1 MEAPPRSFGPLT
13 IPMRPWLLKSP
24 GRSSQQVMR
33 RFNKLF
39 PWHQVLGVITHLLSM
54 SLLLDAGSCRSKAA
68 QLQLPSLFGSLET
81 DVLRDTQRDRS
92 KEETKMIRASAA
104 LPRPRHCHLSTPIA
118 GLIAICL
125 DYWCVSAR
133 IHANDCFEK
142 RVETILDESICPIN
156 ALSL

>member
-1 MEAPPRSFGPLT
+1 MPARCPPIPRHIGLFIPMGDIPMEAPPRSFGPLT

-39 PWHQVLGVITHLLSM
+39 PWHQVLGVITHPLSM

-81 DVLRDTQRDRS
+81 DVPRDAQRDRS
-92 KEETKMIRASAA
+92 KDVNCFTGGDTVGDELVGVFSLFNEPHVVSSTFP
-104 LPRPRHCHLSTPIA
+104 LYVPR
-118 GLIAICL
+118 
-125 DYWCVSAR
+125 
-133 IHANDCFEK
+133 
-142 RVETILDESICPIN
+142 
-156 ALSL
+156 